1 VTHMAGPTDMVDV
14 IAAVCPSVELGV
26 DGLGHTCA
34 DVSAEQWRLVHTALS
49 DAGAVLD
56 WLCAIDLSADL
67 TRLPGDP
74 ATGSAAVVAAV
85 RIDSGLVLVR
95 TTVADGGDLSSIADV
110 YAVAD
115 WYEREAAEM
124 VGLQFTGGVRRP
136 LLLPDGFVGH
146 PLRRDFPLPAR
157 LQTAWPGAAQAGRR
171 ARVPGVNPQ
180 WVDEQ

>member
-1 VTHMAGPTDMVDV
+1 MIDLADV
-14 IAAVCPSVELGV
+14 IAAACLSVELRV

-34 DVSAEQWRLVHTALS
+34 DIGAENWRSVHSALG

-56 WLCAIDLSADL
+56 WLCAIDLSPDL

-85 RIDSGLVLVR
+85 RSDSGLVLVR
-95 TTVADGGDLSSIADV
+95 TTVADGGDLASIADV

-124 VGLQFTGGVRRP
+124 VGVQFTGGVRRP
-136 LLLPDGFVGH
+136 LLLPEGFVGH

-157 LQTAWPGAAQAGRR
+157 LHTAWPGAAQAGRR

-180 WVDEQ
+180 WVGEQ